1 MDALL
6 FHEAGRRLVH
16 RYRVYKDLFPHPAL
30 RDGVIPRL
38 LSCVCRAMAIARL
51 THLRISIP
59 SSGAPPGQVPVECFP
74 EATAPV
80 SQSRRRCVS
89 FAEEVTTLSADKAPE
104 LSPVSLPLILPVVV
118 EKAAVISA
126 TGTTPLILP
135 VVEEID
141 NDLPAAELVEMQ
153 TTTPESGVPPPPGFP
168 PFLFPENDGGMDA
181 DDICARFSGLASLTL
196 SQISRESSDIS
207 HTKGMLEVGVSR
219 QPSLDSS
226 SEVIPAVG
234 YAHLPLPSV
243 DNGVMPELVW
253 MPALPQPTGRAAHRE
268 VAVPRWRLVR
278 EGPFLE
284 ERSAESIRSL
294 GPGCAFRNTTYRVSD
309 YAEPAGDYGLLLNH
323 PRFVEWIRV
332 PQSARLLELSG
343 RQWVDKLSRDQAV
356 TAAVHLQRDVG
367 LMQTNVDVL
376 DQYALSLQK
385 AASRIIDL
393 CLGPCEYP
401 AAEIATGA
409 LGPRVRRTANQMED
423 MGLWRPSLDPLRL
436 H

>member
-1 MDALL
+1 M
-6 FHEAGRRLVH
+6 
-16 RYRVYKDLFPHPAL
+16 
-30 RDGVIPRL
+30 
-38 LSCVCRAMAIARL
+38 
-51 THLRISIP
+51 
-59 SSGAPPGQVPVECFP
+59 ECFP

-80 SQSRRRCVS
+80 SQSRRRRVS
-89 FAEEVTTLSADKAPE
+89 FAEEVTTLSADESPE

-118 EKAAVISA
+118 EEAALVSA
-126 TGTTPLILP
+126 TGVTPLILP

-141 NDLPAAELVEMQ
+141 NDTPAVELVEMQ
-153 TTTPESGVPPPPGFP
+153 TTTLESGVPLPLGFL

-181 DDICARFSGLASLTL
+181 DDICARFGGLASLTL

-207 HTKGMLEVGVSR
+207 HAMDVPVVGVSR
-219 QPSLDSS
+219 PPSLDSS

-234 YAHLPLPSV
+234 YAHLPLPSA

-253 MPALPQPTGRAAHRE
+253 MPALPQSTGRAADRE
-268 VAVPRWRLVR
+268 VPVPRWRLAR

-284 ERSAESIRSL
+284 DRSAESIHSL

-309 YAEPAGDYGLLLNH
+309 HAEPAGDYGLLLNH
-323 PRFVEWIRV
+323 PRFVEWIGV
-332 PQSARLLELSG
+332 PQSAGLLELSE

-356 TAAVHLQRDVG
+356 TAAVHLQRNVG

-376 DQYALSLQK
+376 GQYALSLQK
-385 AASRIIDL
+385 AVSRIIDH

-401 AAEIATGA
+401 AAEIAMGA
-409 LGPRVRRTANQMED
+409 LGPRVRRADNQMEG